1 MTLSRPTLRTPSL
14 RMLCLT
20 TAVVTLAACTNG
32 GGGGRGGSMRDFDW
46 DLRGGTG
53 LDTTGAAQQASAMR
67 PAPDGRGVISYP
79 GYQVALA
86 QRGDTVG
93 SVAARVGLSPGELA
107 SYNAIAPNAPLRE
120 GEVLALPRRVD
131 AIAGVVAPATG
142 ATIGGG
148 TVAAAPIAPMAPAS
162 AGRVDVSSIATTA
175 LDRVDTAAPVA
186 PAAAPAPAQQQGN
199 LAGMA
204 PTRHQVKRGET
215 AFTIARAYNVAP
227 RALADWNG
235 LGPDLA
241 VREGQYLMIPTPSGA
256 PATGTVAAAAP
267 APAAEPVTAPGEG
280 TPTPPPPS
288 ASKPLPAENPPTQAE
303 IEKAKPASPDL
314 GEQRTAASSSQFAMP
329 VQGNIIRGYDKKSN
343 GIDIG
348 APAGTPVK
356 AAAAGTVAAITMD
369 TEQTPIIVLRHDG
382 GLLTVY
388 AGVAGITVKKGD
400 AVTKGQTIANVRSG
414 TPSFLHFEV
423 RRGVDSTDPMP
434 FLK

>member
-1 MTLSRPTLRTPSL
+1 MILSLSTLRSL
-14 RMLCLT
+14 GLT
-20 TAVVTLAACTNG
+20 TALVTLAACTNG
-32 GGGGRGGSMRDFDW
+32 GGGGSMRDFDW

-93 SVAARVGLSPGELA
+93 SVAARVGLSPAELA
-107 SYNAIAPNAPLRE
+107 GYNAIAPNAPLRE

-131 AIAGVVAPATG
+131 AMAGSPLAAPG

-148 TVAAAPIAPMAPAS
+148 NVAAAPLAPVAPAA

-175 LDRVDTAAPVA
+175 LDRVETAAPAAAAAPVA
-186 PAAAPAPAQQQGN
+186 AAPAQAG
-199 LAGMA
+199 LGGMA

-256 PATGTVAAAAP
+256 PAATVAAAAP
-267 APAAEPVTAPGEG
+267 LAEPVTAPGEG

-303 IEKAKPASPDL
+303 VEKAKPASPDMA
-314 GEQRTAASSSQFAMP
+314 EQRTEASSSQFAMP
-329 VQGNIIRGYDKKSN
+329 VQGSIIRGYDKKSN

-348 APAGTPVK
+348 APAGTAVK

-369 TEQTPIIVLRHDG
+369 TEQTPIIVIRHDG

-414 TPSFLHFEV
+414 SPSFLHFEV